1 MVSQP
6 AKTLLVFAHPA
17 PERGRVVPALAKAV
31 MDLPGL
37 TFRDL
42 YELYP
47 DFSVDIG
54 LEQRLLCGH
63 DLVVLQFPLLWW
75 STPALLKEWFD
86 LVWRRGF
93 AYGEGGVALSGKSLL
108 CGVSAGGRARDY
120 CKEGRFGH
128 SVEEFLRPL
137 ERTAHLCGM
146 RWETP
151 FVVHGE
157 TAASDAALRKEAL
170 RWRERLETAGRHAG
184 SRR

>member
-1 MVSQP
+1 MSP
-6 AKTLLVFAHPA
+6 KTAKTLLVFAHPA
-17 PERGRVVPALAKAV
+17 PERGRVVPALAREVA
-31 MDLPGL
+31 DLPDL

-93 AYGEGGVALSGKSLL
+93 AYGEGGGALTGKSLL
-108 CGVSAGGRARDY
+108 CAVSAGGKARDY
-120 CKEGRFGH
+120 GPDGRFGH

-151 FVVHGE
+151 FVVHGDA
-157 TAASDAALRKEAL
+157 AASESALRKETL
-170 RWRERLETAGRHAG
+170 RWRERLEAARRHARPG
-184 SRR
+184 R